1 MSSLSSDIPSFA
13 DGSRRIEA
21 VRTARHTIWLIGV
34 VVLVALIWSAIAQV
48 DDITR
53 GDGRVVPLRRQ
64 QTIQSLEGGILS
76 ELMVHEGDTVQPGQ
90 ILVKMDPTQFR
101 SAYMQSKAEMEVLE
115 AEVQR
120 LQAEVLENPDVGFPD
135 PMSEIQAT
143 EERLFRARRT
153 KLEESL
159 ASVDAQIKPIQTQID
174 MTAPL
179 TKGGS
184 VSQVDLL
191 KLQQQKATLEGKI
204 TDARNAYVQDAY
216 SELAD
221 TKAKLLSLQQ
231 SIVQKQDQLARTDL
245 RSPVAGRVNNVN
257 ITTLGGVVQP
267 GESIMEVTPIDDQL
281 LIETRVAPRDVAFI
295 APGMPASVKITAYDL
310 SVYGDLKGT
319 VEQISDDT
327 VQSDSSDGTQSF
339 YKVMIKTDRAYLER
353 HGEQY
358 PIRPG
363 MVAEVDIET
372 GRRSV
377 LSYLIRP
384 LIRAQLR

>member
-1 MSSLSSDIPSFA
+1 MSSLSTDTPSFA
-13 DGSRRIEA
+13 DGSRRLQA
-21 VRTARHTIWLIGV
+21 VRVARQTIWVIAATALI
-34 VVLVALIWSAIAQV
+34 ALIWAALAQI

-53 GDGRVVPLRRQ
+53 GEGRVVPLRRQ
-64 QTIQSLEGGILS
+64 QTIQSLEGGIIS
-76 ELMVHEGDTVQPGQ
+76 ELQVGEGDTVQPGQ

-101 SAYMQSKAEMEVLE
+101 SAYLQAKSEMEVLA

-120 LQAEVLENPDVGFPD
+120 LEAEVLEKEDVGFSE
-135 PMSEIQAT
+135 PMTEIQAT

-153 KLEESL
+153 KLLESID
-159 ASVDAQIKPIQTQID
+159 SVHNQIEPIQTQID
-174 MTAPL
+174 LTAPL
-179 TKGGS
+179 AKGGA

-191 KLQQQKATLEGKI
+191 KLQQQKTTLEGKI
-204 TDARNAYVQDAY
+204 TEVRNVYVQDAY

-231 SIVQKQDQLARTDL
+231 SIVQKKDQLARTDL

-267 GESIMEVTPIDDQL
+267 GEAIMEVTPIDDQL
-281 LIETRVAPRDVAFI
+281 LIEAHVAPRDVAFI
-295 APGMPASVKITAYDL
+295 APGMPASVKITAYDF

-327 VQSDSSDGTQSF
+327 VDADGADGTQSF
-339 YKVMIKTDRAYLER
+339 YKVMVKTDRAYLER
-353 HGEQY
+353 HGESY

-363 MVAEVDIET
+363 MIAEVDIQT

>member
-1 MSSLSSDIPSFA
+1 MSSLSTDTPSFA
-13 DGSRRIEA
+13 DGSRRLQA
-21 VRTARHTIWLIGV
+21 VQVARQTIWVIAATV
-34 VVLVALIWSAIAQV
+34 VIALIWSALARV

-53 GDGRVVPLRRQ
+53 GEGRVVPLRRQ
-64 QTIQSLEGGILS
+64 QTIQSLEGGIIS
-76 ELMVHEGDTVQPGQ
+76 ELQVREGDTVQPGQ

-101 SAYMQSKAEMEVLE
+101 SAYLQAKSEMEVLA

-120 LQAEVLENPDVGFPD
+120 LEAEVLEKEDVGFLE
-135 PMSEIQAT
+135 PMTEIQAT

-153 KLEESL
+153 KLLESI
-159 ASVDAQIKPIQTQID
+159 ASVNSQIEPIQTQID
-174 MTAPL
+174 LTAPL
-179 TKGGS
+179 AKRGA

-191 KLQQQKATLEGKI
+191 KLQQQKTTLEGKI
-204 TDARNAYVQDAY
+204 TELRNVYVQDAY

-231 SIVQKQDQLARTDL
+231 SIVQKKDQLERTDL

-267 GESIMEVTPIDDQL
+267 GEAIMEVTPIDDQL
-281 LIETRVAPRDVAFI
+281 LIEAHVAPRDVAFI
-295 APGMPASVKITAYDL
+295 APGMPASVKITAYDF

-327 VQSDSSDGTQSF
+327 VEADGADGKQSF
-339 YKVMIKTDRAYLER
+339 YKVMVKTDRAYLER
-353 HGEQY
+353 HGERY

-363 MVAEVDIET
+363 MIAEVDIQT

-377 LSYLIRP
+377 LSYLLRP

>member
-1 MSSLSSDIPSFA
+1 MSSLSTDTPSFA
-13 DGSRRIEA
+13 DGSRRLQA
-21 VRTARHTIWLIGV
+21 VQVARQTIWVIAATV
-34 VVLVALIWSAIAQV
+34 VIALIWSALARV

-53 GDGRVVPLRRQ
+53 GEGRVVPLRRQ
-64 QTIQSLEGGILS
+64 QTIQSLEGGIIS
-76 ELMVHEGDTVQPGQ
+76 ELQVREGDTVQPGQ

-101 SAYMQSKAEMEVLE
+101 SAYLQAKSEMEVLA

-120 LQAEVLENPDVGFPD
+120 LEAEVLEKEDVGFLE
-135 PMSEIQAT
+135 PMTEIQAT

-153 KLEESL
+153 KLLESI
-159 ASVDAQIKPIQTQID
+159 ASVNNQIEPIQTQID
-174 MTAPL
+174 LTAPL
-179 TKGGS
+179 AKRGA

-191 KLQQQKATLEGKI
+191 KLQQQKTTLEGKI
-204 TDARNAYVQDAY
+204 TELRNVYVQDAY

-231 SIVQKQDQLARTDL
+231 SIVQKKDQLERTDL

-267 GESIMEVTPIDDQL
+267 GEAIMEVTPIDDQL
-281 LIETRVAPRDVAFI
+281 LIEAHVAPRDVAFI
-295 APGMPASVKITAYDL
+295 APGMPASVKITAYDF

-327 VQSDSSDGTQSF
+327 VEADGADGKQSF
-339 YKVMIKTDRAYLER
+339 YKVMVKTDRAYLER
-353 HGEQY
+353 HGERY

-363 MVAEVDIET
+363 MIAEVDIQT

-377 LSYLIRP
+377 LSYLLRP

>member
-295 APGMPASVKITAYDL
+295 APGMPASVKITAYDF

>member
-1 MSSLSSDIPSFA
+1 MSTLSPDAPSFA
-13 DGSRRIEA
+13 DGSRRVQA
-21 VRTARHTIWLIGV
+21 VRVARQTIWVIVATMLI
-34 VVLVALIWSAIAQV
+34 ALIWSALAQV

-53 GDGRVVPLRRQ
+53 GEGRVVPLRRQ

-76 ELMVHEGDTVQPGQ
+76 ELLVHEGDTVQPGQ
-90 ILVKMDPTQFR
+90 VLVKMDPTQFR
-101 SAYMQSKAEMEVLE
+101 SAYLQARAEMEVLE

-120 LQAEVLENPDVGFPD
+120 LEAEVLEKNDVGFPD
-135 PMSEIQAT
+135 PISEIQAT
-143 EERLFRARRT
+143 EERLFIARRT
-153 KLEESL
+153 KLQESID
-159 ASVDAQIKPIQTQID
+159 SVNNQIRPIQTQID

-179 TKGGS
+179 AKGGS

-204 TDARNAYVQDAY
+204 TELRNAYVQDAY

-231 SIVQKQDQLARTDL
+231 SIVQKKDQLARTDL

-281 LIETRVAPRDVAFI
+281 LIETKVAPRDVAFI
-295 APGMPASVKITAYDL
+295 APRMPAGVKITAYDF
-310 SVYGDLKGT
+310 SVYGGLKGT

-327 VQSDSSDGTQSF
+327 VESDSSDGRQSF
-339 YKVMIKTDRAYLER
+339 YKVMVRTGRAYLER
-353 HGEQY
+353 QGERF

-363 MVAEVDIET
+363 MVAEADIQT

-377 LSYLIRP
+377 LSYMIRP